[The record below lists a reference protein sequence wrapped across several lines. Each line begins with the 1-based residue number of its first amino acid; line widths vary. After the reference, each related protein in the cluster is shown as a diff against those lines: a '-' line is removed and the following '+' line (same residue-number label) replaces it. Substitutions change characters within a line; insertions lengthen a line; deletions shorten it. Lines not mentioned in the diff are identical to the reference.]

1 MKERL
6 FTFGCSYTRY
16 YWPTWASILGREYEY
31 FENWG
36 HPGVGNRAILEKL
49 SECLTNNEIT
59 ENDTIIIQ
67 WSDFHRFDVHMPMP
81 LLPEGWAQGGNMLL
95 AEDFDKTWISSVW
108 NEKSYVMH
116 TLNFISLAMMLLE
129 SLPCK
134 WYMTSIHDIKK
145 DVLTN
150 PDSTMK
156 SDFVNYL
163 KMFEHKNW
171 LMPMNEFLA
180 KFDFPIKELINDKR
194 ETEKDLHPIPIAHY
208 AWLNE
213 VLAPVV
219 KKNPTEEWP
228 LTATDILMTKCV
240 YYYLLDQEFKTNLS
254 WRATDNWIKGIID
267 TDYVKKTAL
276 RSPHHC
282 NN

>member
-16 YWPTWASILGREYEY
+16 YWPTWAEILGREYEY

-36 HPGVGNRAILEKL
+36 QPGVGNRAIIEKL
-49 SECLTNNEIT
+49 TECIMNNKIT
-59 ENDTIIIQ
+59 ENDTVIIQ

-81 LLPEGWAQGGNMLL
+81 SLPEGWAQGGNMLL

-108 NEKSYVMH
+108 NEKSYIMH
-116 TLNFISLAMMLLE
+116 TLNFISLGIMVLE

-145 DVLTN
+145 DILTN
-150 PDSTMK
+150 PDK
-156 SDFVNYL
+156 SVSIELVNYL
-163 KMFEHKNW
+163 KIFDHKNW
-171 LMPMNEFLA
+171 LKPMDVFFENY
-180 KFDFPIKELINDKR
+180 DFPIKELLNDR
-194 ETEKDLHPIPIAHY
+194 HVTEKDLHPIPIAHY

-213 VLAPVV
+213 ILVPVV
-219 KKNPTEEWP
+219 KKDPSEEWAIK
-228 LTATDILMTKCV
+228 ATDILMNECTH
-240 YYYLLDQEFKTNLS
+240 YHLLDKEFRSNLG
-254 WRATDNWIKGIID
+254 WRATDNWIKGVID
-267 TDYVKKTAL
+267 TDYVKENTL
-276 RSPHHC
+276 RSLHHC